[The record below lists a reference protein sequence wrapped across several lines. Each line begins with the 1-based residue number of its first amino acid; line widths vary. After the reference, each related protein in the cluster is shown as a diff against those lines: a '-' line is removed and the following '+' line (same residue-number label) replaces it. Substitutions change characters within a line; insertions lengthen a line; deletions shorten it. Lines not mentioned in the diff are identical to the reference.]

1 MDCRYNARTFS
12 GHFLYIIL
20 IFFEV
25 WLGREFLKI
34 TTISKQEQAYSQLS
48 QASFA
53 DPFSF
58 LGPFISPEDGALRV
72 WIPGANKVE
81 LVIDK
86 EPRIELERDQESGF
100 ILKSKRDLRFTHYQ
114 LAIDWSGTEQILDDP
129 YQYHEL
135 YAEYE
140 ELHTP
145 KEMYKQM
152 GSQFITLERDGKSI
166 SGTRFLV
173 YAPHATAASLVGN
186 FNSWDGRRFPMQRL
200 DYGIWGLFIP
210 NLEEG
215 AQYKFEL
222 KGPNGEGLPHKAD
235 PWGFYSEQYP
245 SFSSITYD
253 HDRYEWQDE
262 QWQNRPVTEKRKEAL
277 SFYELHAGS
286 WKRDANGE
294 FLSYRDLAAELIPYL
309 TGLGYT
315 HVELMPVSEHPFFGS
330 WGYQPVGLFAPT
342 SRFGS
347 PDDFKYFVD
356 QCHQAGLGVVLDWV
370 PAHFPSDDHG
380 LANFDGTPLFHD
392 PDPRRG
398 WHQDWNSYIYD
409 LGREHVRRFLVSNA
423 LYWVDQFHIDGL
435 RVDAVA
441 SMLYLDYSRS
451 HDQWIPNQDGGNEN
465 YDAIATLKW
474 MNEEVYKHFPNVMT
488 IAEES
493 TAFPGVSAPTF
504 MGGLGFGFKWNMGW
518 MHDSLSYIQEDP
530 INRKYHHNTITFP
543 LVYAHSENYVLSLSH
558 DEVVY
563 GKGSIH
569 NKMPGDEWQ
578 QTANLRAYMGYMYGQ
593 PGKKLNFMGAEFGQ
607 TAEWNHDDQLQWF
620 LLDYPRHQGVQ
631 TLTKDLNMLYREQAA
646 MHDQDFDP
654 KGFEWRL
661 QDADEASILA
671 HERISESGE
680 RVLVISNFT
689 PVPHEAFRLG
699 VPTDHRYELLLN
711 TDDTKYNGSGFEVMQ
726 TAQPEAI
733 ESEGL
738 AQSLSLRIPPL
749 STVFYKKC

>member
-1 MDCRYNARTFS
+1 M
-12 GHFLYIIL
+12 
-20 IFFEV
+20 
-25 WLGREFLKI
+25 
-34 TTISKQEQAYSQLS
+34 
-48 QASFA
+48 
-53 DPFSF
+53 
-58 LGPFISPEDGALRV
+58 
-72 WIPGANKVE
+72 PGADAVTVVLKDGTRMPMVR
-81 LVIDK
+81 DK
-86 EPRIELERDQESGF
+86 ASGF
-100 ILKSKRDLRFTHYQ
+100 VLESELDLRFTHYQ
-114 LAIDWSGTEQILDDP
+114 LAIDWNGTEQLLDDP
-129 YQYHEL
+129 YQYHGL

-145 KEMYKQM
+145 KEMYHQM
-152 GSQFITLERDGKSI
+152 GAQFITQERDGNNVE
-166 SGTRFLV
+166 GTRFLV
-173 YAPHATAASLVGN
+173 YAPHASAVSLVGN
-186 FNSWDGRRFPMQRL
+186 FNAWDGRRNPMQRL

-210 NLEEG
+210 NLPEG
-215 AQYKFEL
+215 TQYKFEL
-222 KGPNGEGLPHKAD
+222 KGPDGEGLPHKAD

-245 SFSSITYD
+245 SFSSVTYN
-253 HDRYEWQDE
+253 HDRYDWQDSS
-262 QWQNRPVTEKRKEAL
+262 WQQRPVTEKRKEAL

-286 WKRDANGE
+286 WKRNNNGD
-294 FLSYRDLAAELIPYL
+294 FLNYRELADELIPYL
-309 TGLGYT
+309 TDMGYT
-315 HVELMPVSEHPFFGS
+315 HVELMPVSEHPFYGS

-423 LYWVDQFHIDGL
+423 LYWFEQFHIDGI

-451 HDQWIPNQDGGNEN
+451 HDQWIPNVDGGREN

-474 MNEEVYKHFPNVMT
+474 MNEEVYKHFPNAMT

-504 MGGLGFGFKWNMGW
+504 AGGLGFGFKWNMGW

-530 INRKYHHNTITFP
+530 VHRKYHHDTITFP

-578 QTANLRAYMGYMYGQ
+578 QTANLRAYLGYMYAQ

-607 TAEWNHDDQLQWF
+607 TGEWNHDDQLQWF
-620 LLDYPRHQGVQ
+620 LLDFERHQGVKA
-631 TLTKDLNMLYREQAA
+631 LTKDLNLLYRREKALF
-646 MHDQDFDP
+646 DQDSDP
-654 KGFEWRL
+654 QGFEWRL
-661 QDADEASILA
+661 QDAAEASILA
-671 HERISESGE
+671 HERISEDGE

-699 VPTDHRYELLLN
+699 VPLAGRYELLLN
-711 TDDTKYNGSGFEVMQ
+711 TDDSLYAGSGFGVVQVAE
-726 TAQPEAI
+726 TEGI
-733 ESEGL
+733 ESESQP
-738 AQSLSLRIPPL
+738 QSLSLRLPPL
-749 STVFYKKC
+749 STVFYKYQG

>member
-1 MDCRYNARTFS
+1 MELS
-12 GHFLYIIL
+12 S
-20 IFFEV
+20 
-25 WLGREFLKI
+25 
-34 TTISKQEQAYSQLS
+34 ISKQKQIYTQLS
-48 QASFA
+48 QACFT
-53 DPFSF
+53 DPFAF
-58 LGPFISPEDGALRV
+58 LGPYLPSDQGALRV
-72 WIPGANKVE
+72 WIPGADKVE
-81 LVIDK
+81 LIVGK
-86 EPRIELERDQESGF
+86 EPRIELSREGESGF
-100 ILKSKRDLRFTHYQ
+100 ILKQERDLRFTHYK
-114 LAIDWSGTEQILDDP
+114 LAVDWAGVEQIIDDP
-129 YQYHEL
+129 YQYHDL
-135 YAEYE
+135 YASYE
-140 ELHTP
+140 DLHTP
-145 KEMYKQM
+145 KDMYHHM
-152 GSQFITLERDGKSI
+152 GAQFITLERDGQTI
-166 SGTRFLV
+166 AGTRFLV
-173 YAPHATAASLVGN
+173 YAPHATAASLIGN
-186 FNSWDGRRFPMQRL
+186 FNAWDGRRHPMQRL
-200 DYGIWGLFIP
+200 DYGMWGLFIP
-210 NLEEG
+210 ELEEG

-245 SFSSITYD
+245 SFSSVTYD
-253 HDRYEWQDE
+253 HARYEWQDTK
-262 QWQNRPVTEKRKEAL
+262 WQNRPVTQKRKEAL

-286 WKRDANGE
+286 WKRNAEGE
-294 FLSYRDLAAELIPYL
+294 FLNYRELAAELIPYL
-309 TGLGYT
+309 TDLGYT
-315 HVELMPVSEHPFFGS
+315 HVELMPVSEHPFYGS

-409 LGREHVRRFLVSNA
+409 LGKEHVRRFLVSNA
-423 LYWVDQFHIDGL
+423 LYWFEQFHIDGI

-451 HDQWIPNQDGGNEN
+451 HDQWIPNADGGNEN

-474 MNEEVYKHFPNVMT
+474 MNEEVYKHFPNAMT

-530 INRKYHHNTITFP
+530 INRKYHHDTITFP

-578 QTANLRAYMGYMYGQ
+578 QTANLRAYMGYMYAQ

-620 LLDYPRHQGVQ
+620 LLDYDRHQGVQ
-631 TLTKDLNMLYREQAA
+631 RLTKDLNNLYRSEAA
-646 MHDQDFDP
+646 MHDLDFDP

-661 QDADEASILA
+661 QDSAEASILA

-680 RVLVISNFT
+680 RVLVVSNFT
-689 PVPHEAFRLG
+689 PVPHEHFRLG
-699 VPTDHRYELLLN
+699 VPEKGEYSLLLN
-711 TDDTKYNGSGFEVMQ
+711 TDSTDYAGSGFEVKQ
-726 TAQPEAI
+726 TAEI
-733 ESEGL
+733 ESVESEGL
-738 AQSLSLRIPPL
+738 DTSIELRLPPL
-749 STVFYKKC
+749 STIFYKLK

>member
-1 MDCRYNARTFS
+1 MPGADAVAVVLEDGTRMPMVRD
-12 GHFLYIIL
+12 
-20 IFFEV
+20 
-25 WLGREFLKI
+25 
-34 TTISKQEQAYSQLS
+34 
-48 QASFA
+48 QASGF
-53 DPFSF
+53 
-58 LGPFISPEDGALRV
+58 V
-72 WIPGANKVE
+72 
-81 LVIDK
+81 
-86 EPRIELERDQESGF
+86 LESD
-100 ILKSKRDLRFTHYQ
+100 LDLRFTHYQ
-114 LAIDWSGTEQILDDP
+114 LAVDWNGTEQLLDDP
-129 YQYHEL
+129 YQYHGL

-145 KEMYKQM
+145 KEMYHQM
-152 GSQFITLERDGKSI
+152 GAQFISQERDGKQVE
-166 SGTRFLV
+166 GTRFLV
-173 YAPHATAASLVGN
+173 YAPHASAVSIVGN
-186 FNSWDGRRFPMQRL
+186 FNAWDGRRNPMQRL
-200 DYGIWGLFIP
+200 DYGIWGIFIP
-210 NLEEG
+210 NLPEG
-215 AQYKFEL
+215 TQYKFEL
-222 KGPNGEGLPHKAD
+222 KGPDGEGLPHKAD

-245 SFSSITYD
+245 SFSSVTYN
-253 HDRYEWQDE
+253 HDRYDWQDAN
-262 QWQNRPVTEKRKEAL
+262 WQQRPVTEKRKEAL

-286 WKRDANGE
+286 WKRNDNGD
-294 FLSYRDLAAELIPYL
+294 FLNYRELADELIPYL
-309 TGLGYT
+309 TDMGYT
-315 HVELMPVSEHPFFGS
+315 HVELMPVSEHPFYGS

-423 LYWVDQFHIDGL
+423 LYWFEQFHIDGI

-451 HDQWIPNQDGGNEN
+451 HDQWIPNIDGGREN

-474 MNEEVYKHFPNVMT
+474 MNEEVYKHFPNAMT

-504 MGGLGFGFKWNMGW
+504 AGGLGFGFKWNMGW

-530 INRKYHHNTITFP
+530 IHRKYHHDTITFP

-563 GKGSIH
+563 GKRSIH

-578 QTANLRAYMGYMYGQ
+578 QTANLRAYLGYMYAQ

-607 TAEWNHDDQLQWF
+607 TGEWNHDDQLQWF
-620 LLDYPRHQGVQ
+620 LLDFERHQGVKA
-631 TLTKDLNMLYREQAA
+631 LTKDLNLLYRSEKALF
-646 MHDQDFDP
+646 DQDSDP

-661 QDADEASILA
+661 QDAAEASILA
-671 HERISESGE
+671 HERISEDGE
-680 RVLVISNFT
+680 RVLVVSNFT

-699 VPTDHRYELLLN
+699 VPLAGRYELLLS
-711 TDDTKYNGSGFEVMQ
+711 TDDALYAGSDFGVVQVAE
-726 TAQPEAI
+726 TEAV
-733 ESEGL
+733 ESESQP
-738 AQSLSLRIPPL
+738 QSLSLKLPPL
-749 STVFYKKC
+749 STVFYKYHG

>member
-1 MDCRYNARTFS
+1 MNKK
-12 GHFLYIIL
+12 G
-20 IFFEV
+20 
-25 WLGREFLKI
+25 LKRQQ
-34 TTISKQEQAYSQLS
+34 KAYDLLS
-48 QASFA
+48 SASFA

-58 LGPFISPEDGALRV
+58 LGPYLQDETNALRV
-72 WIPGANKVE
+72 WMPGADAVA
-81 LVIDK
+81 VV
-86 EPRIELERDQESGF
+86 LEDGTRMPMVRDQASGF
-100 ILKSKRDLRFTHYQ
+100 VLESDLDLRFTHYQ
-114 LAIDWSGTEQILDDP
+114 LAVDWNGTEQLLDDP
-129 YQYHEL
+129 YQYHGL

-145 KEMYKQM
+145 KEMYHQM
-152 GSQFITLERDGKSI
+152 GAQFISQERDGKQVE
-166 SGTRFLV
+166 GTRFLV
-173 YAPHATAASLVGN
+173 YAPHASAVSIVGN
-186 FNSWDGRRFPMQRL
+186 FNAWDGRRNPMQRL
-200 DYGIWGLFIP
+200 DYGIWGIFIP
-210 NLEEG
+210 NLPEG
-215 AQYKFEL
+215 TQYKFEL
-222 KGPNGEGLPHKAD
+222 KGPDGEGLPHKAD

-245 SFSSITYD
+245 SFSSVTYN
-253 HDRYEWQDE
+253 HDRYDWQDAN
-262 QWQNRPVTEKRKEAL
+262 WQQRPVTEKRKEAL

-286 WKRDANGE
+286 WKRNDNGD
-294 FLSYRDLAAELIPYL
+294 FLNYRELADELIPYL
-309 TGLGYT
+309 TDMGYT
-315 HVELMPVSEHPFFGS
+315 HVELMPVSEHPFYGS

-423 LYWVDQFHIDGL
+423 LYWFEQFHIDGI

-451 HDQWIPNQDGGNEN
+451 HDQWIPNIDGGREN

-474 MNEEVYKHFPNVMT
+474 MNEEVYKHFPNAMT

-504 MGGLGFGFKWNMGW
+504 AGGLGFGFKWNMGW

-530 INRKYHHNTITFP
+530 VHRKYHHDTITFP

-563 GKGSIH
+563 GKRSIH

-578 QTANLRAYMGYMYGQ
+578 QTANLRAYLGYMYAQ

-607 TAEWNHDDQLQWF
+607 TGEWNHDDQLQWF
-620 LLDYPRHQGVQ
+620 LLDFERHQGVKA
-631 TLTKDLNMLYREQAA
+631 LTKDLNLLYRAEKALF
-646 MHDQDFDP
+646 DQDSDP

-661 QDADEASILA
+661 QDAAEASILA
-671 HERISESGE
+671 HERISEDGE

-699 VPTDHRYELLLN
+699 VPLAGRYELLLS
-711 TDDTKYNGSGFEVMQ
+711 TDDALYAGSDFGVVQVAE
-726 TAQPEAI
+726 TEAV
-733 ESEGL
+733 ESESQP
-738 AQSLSLRIPPL
+738 QSLSLKLPPL
-749 STVFYKKC
+749 STVFYKYRG

>member
-1 MDCRYNARTFS
+1 MELS
-12 GHFLYIIL
+12 S
-20 IFFEV
+20 
-25 WLGREFLKI
+25 
-34 TTISKQEQAYSQLS
+34 ISKQKQIYTQLS
-48 QASFA
+48 QACFT
-53 DPFSF
+53 DPFAF
-58 LGPFISPEDGALRV
+58 LGPYLPSDQGALRV
-72 WIPGANKVE
+72 WIPGADKVE
-81 LVIDK
+81 LIVGK
-86 EPRIELERDQESGF
+86 EPRIELSREGESGF
-100 ILKSKRDLRFTHYQ
+100 ILKQERDLRFTHYK
-114 LAIDWSGTEQILDDP
+114 LAVDWAGVEQIIDDP
-129 YQYHEL
+129 YQYHDL
-135 YAEYE
+135 YASYE
-140 ELHTP
+140 DLHTP
-145 KEMYKQM
+145 KDMYHHM
-152 GSQFITLERDGKSI
+152 GAQFITLERDGQTI
-166 SGTRFLV
+166 AGTRFLV
-173 YAPHATAASLVGN
+173 YAPHATAASLIGN
-186 FNSWDGRRFPMQRL
+186 FNAWDGRRHPMQRL
-200 DYGIWGLFIP
+200 DYGMWGLFIP
-210 NLEEG
+210 ELEEG

-245 SFSSITYD
+245 SFSSVTYD
-253 HDRYEWQDE
+253 HARYEWQDTK
-262 QWQNRPVTEKRKEAL
+262 WQNRPVTQKRKEAL

-286 WKRDANGE
+286 WKRNAEGE
-294 FLSYRDLAAELIPYL
+294 FLNYRELAAELIPYL
-309 TGLGYT
+309 TDLGYT
-315 HVELMPVSEHPFFGS
+315 HVELMPVSEHPFYGS

-409 LGREHVRRFLVSNA
+409 LGKEHVRRFLVSNA
-423 LYWVDQFHIDGL
+423 LYWFEQFHIDGI

-451 HDQWIPNQDGGNEN
+451 HEQWIPNADGGNEN

-474 MNEEVYKHFPNVMT
+474 MNEEVYKHFPNAMT

-530 INRKYHHNTITFP
+530 INRKYHHDTITFP

-578 QTANLRAYMGYMYGQ
+578 QTANLRAYMGYMYAQ

-620 LLDYPRHQGVQ
+620 LLDYDRHQGVQ
-631 TLTKDLNMLYREQAA
+631 RLTKDLNNLYRSEAA
-646 MHDQDFDP
+646 MHDLDFDP

-661 QDADEASILA
+661 QDSAEASILA

-680 RVLVISNFT
+680 RVLVVSNFT
-689 PVPHEAFRLG
+689 PVPHEHFRLG
-699 VPTDHRYELLLN
+699 VPAKGEYSLLLN
-711 TDDTKYNGSGFEVMQ
+711 TDSTDYAGSGFEVKQ
-726 TAQPEAI
+726 TAEI
-733 ESEGL
+733 ESVESEGL
-738 AQSLSLRIPPL
+738 DTSIELRLPPL
-749 STVFYKKC
+749 STIFYKLK

>member
-1 MDCRYNARTFS
+1 MKTKTLDKATKTYN
-12 GHFLYIIL
+12 
-20 IFFEV
+20 
-25 WLGREFLKI
+25 
-34 TTISKQEQAYSQLS
+34 QLS
-48 QASFA
+48 HASFA

-58 LGPFISPEDGALRV
+58 IGPFIDPKQGALRV
-72 WIPGANKVE
+72 WMPGAESVE
-81 LVIDK
+81 LVIDD
-86 EPRIELERDQESGF
+86 ERIELEREDASGF
-100 ILKSKRDLRFTHYQ
+100 ILKQGQDLHLTHY
-114 LAIDWSGTEQILDDP
+114 LLSVNWGDTEQLVDDP
-129 YQYHEL
+129 YQYHTI
-135 YAEYE
+135 YAEYDD
-140 ELHTP
+140 LHTP

-152 GSQFITLERDGKSI
+152 GAQFMTFERGGKQI

-173 YAPHATAASLVGN
+173 YAPHATACSLVGE
-186 FNSWDGRRFPMQRL
+186 FNQWDGRRTPMQRL
-200 DYGIWGLFIP
+200 DYGIWGIFIP
-210 NLEEG
+210 NLPEG
-215 AQYKFEL
+215 TQYKFEL

-235 PWGFYSEQYP
+235 PWGAYAEQYP
-245 SFSSITYD
+245 SFSSVTYD
-253 HDRYEWQDE
+253 HSRYQWQDSK
-262 QWQNRPVTEKRKEAL
+262 WQTRPVTEKGKQAL

-286 WKRDANGE
+286 WRRNENGD
-294 FLSYRDLAAELIPYL
+294 FLNYRELAEQLIPYL
-309 TGLGYT
+309 VDMGYT
-315 HVELMPVSEHPFFGS
+315 HIELMPVSEHPFYGS

-347 PDDFKYFVD
+347 PDDFKFFVD

-423 LYWVDQFHIDGL
+423 LYWFEQFHIDGI

-451 HDQWIPNQDGGNEN
+451 HDQWIPNVDGGNEN

-474 MNEEVYKHFPNVMT
+474 MNEEVYKHFPNAMT

-504 MGGLGFGFKWNMGW
+504 TGGLGFGFKWNMGW

-530 INRKYHHNTITFP
+530 VHRKYHHDTITFP

-578 QTANLRAYMGYMYGQ
+578 QTANLRAYLGYMYAQ

-620 LLDYPRHQGVQ
+620 LLDFERHQGVQ
-631 TLTKDLNMLYREQAA
+631 SLTRDLNKLYSSEKA
-646 MHDQDFDP
+646 MHELDCEP
-654 KGFEWRL
+654 RGFEWRL
-661 QDADEASILA
+661 QDAAEASILA
-671 HERISESGE
+671 HERLSDNGE
-680 RVLVISNFT
+680 RILVVSNFT
-689 PVPHEAFRLG
+689 PVPHDDFRVG
-699 VPTDHRYELLLN
+699 VPLAGSYELVLN
-711 TDDTKYNGSGFEVMQ
+711 TDDSKYNGSGYSVHATVESQQV
-726 TAQPEAI
+726 

-738 AQSLSLRIPPL
+738 SQSLSLSLPPL
-749 STVFYKKC
+749 ATVFYKLK

>member
-1 MDCRYNARTFS
+1 MNNK
-12 GHFLYIIL
+12 G
-20 IFFEV
+20 
-25 WLGREFLKI
+25 LK
-34 TTISKQEQAYSQLS
+34 KLKQAYDRLS
-48 QASFA
+48 SASFA

-58 LGPFISPEDGALRV
+58 LGPYLQEEGIALRV
-72 WIPGANKVE
+72 WMPGADGVAVE
-81 LVIDK
+81 LASG
-86 EPRIELERDQESGF
+86 ERLAMVRDEASGF
-100 ILKSKRDLRFTHYQ
+100 VLKSDLDLRFTHYQ
-114 LAIDWSGTEQILDDP
+114 LAVDWNGTEQMLDDP
-129 YQYHEL
+129 YQYHAL
-135 YAEYE
+135 YAEYD

-145 KEMYKQM
+145 KEMYHHM
-152 GSQFITLERDGKSI
+152 GSQFISLERDGENI
-166 SGTRFLV
+166 EGTRFLV
-173 YAPHATAASLVGN
+173 YAPHATAVSLVGS
-186 FNSWDGRRFPMQRL
+186 FNAWDGRRNPMQRL
-200 DYGIWGLFIP
+200 DYGIWGIFIP
-210 NLEEG
+210 NMPEG

-245 SFSSITYD
+245 SFSSVTYN
-253 HDRYEWQDE
+253 HNRYDWQDE
-262 QWQNRPVTEKRKEAL
+262 KWQSRPVTEKRKEAL

-286 WKRDANGE
+286 WKRNDNGD
-294 FLSYRDLAAELIPYL
+294 FLTYRELATELIPYL
-309 TGLGYT
+309 TDMGYT
-315 HVELMPVSEHPFFGS
+315 HVELMPVSEHPFYGS

-423 LYWVDQFHIDGL
+423 LYWFEQFHIDGI

-451 HDQWIPNQDGGNEN
+451 HDQWIPNVDGGREN

-474 MNEEVYKHFPNVMT
+474 MNEEVYKHFPNAMT

-530 INRKYHHNTITFP
+530 INRKYHHDTITFP

-563 GKGSIH
+563 GKHSIH

-578 QTANLRAYMGYMYGQ
+578 QTANLRAYLGYMYAQ

-607 TAEWNHDDQLQWF
+607 TGEWNHDDQLQWF
-620 LLDYPRHQGVQ
+620 LLDFDRHQGVQ
-631 TLTKDLNMLYREQAA
+631 ALTRDLNKLYRNEKSLFEL
-646 MHDQDFDP
+646 DSEP

-661 QDADEASILA
+661 QDAAEASILA
-671 HERISESGE
+671 HERISEEGE
-680 RVLVISNFT
+680 RMLVISNFT

-699 VPTDHRYELLLN
+699 VPLAGKYELMLN
-711 TDDTKYNGSGFEVMQ
+711 TDDSIYAGSGFGAVQ
-726 TAQPEAI
+726 TALTEQM
-733 ESEGL
+733 ESE
-738 AQSLSLRIPPL
+738 AQPQSLSLRLPPL
-749 STVFYKKC
+749 STVFYKYLG

>member
-1 MDCRYNARTFS
+1 MELS
-12 GHFLYIIL
+12 S
-20 IFFEV
+20 
-25 WLGREFLKI
+25 
-34 TTISKQEQAYSQLS
+34 ISKQKQIYTQLS
-48 QASFA
+48 QACFT
-53 DPFSF
+53 DPFAF
-58 LGPFISPEDGALRV
+58 LGPYLPSDQGALRV
-72 WIPGANKVE
+72 WIPGADKVE
-81 LVIDK
+81 LIVGK
-86 EPRIELERDQESGF
+86 EPRIELSREGESGF
-100 ILKSKRDLRFTHYQ
+100 ILKQERDLRFTHYK
-114 LAIDWSGTEQILDDP
+114 LAVDWAGVEQIIDDP
-129 YQYHEL
+129 YQYHDL
-135 YAEYE
+135 YASYE
-140 ELHTP
+140 DLHTP
-145 KEMYKQM
+145 KDMYHHM
-152 GSQFITLERDGKSI
+152 GAQFITLERDGQTI
-166 SGTRFLV
+166 AGTRFLV
-173 YAPHATAASLVGN
+173 YAPHATAASLIGN
-186 FNSWDGRRFPMQRL
+186 FNAWDGRRHPMQRL
-200 DYGIWGLFIP
+200 DYGMWGLFIP
-210 NLEEG
+210 ELEEG

-245 SFSSITYD
+245 SFSSVTYD
-253 HDRYEWQDE
+253 HARYEWQDTK
-262 QWQNRPVTEKRKEAL
+262 WQNRPVTQKRKEAL

-286 WKRDANGE
+286 WKRNAEGE
-294 FLSYRDLAAELIPYL
+294 FLNYRELAAELIPYL
-309 TGLGYT
+309 TDLGYT
-315 HVELMPVSEHPFFGS
+315 HVELMPVSEHPFYGS

-409 LGREHVRRFLVSNA
+409 LGKEHVRRFLVSNA
-423 LYWVDQFHIDGL
+423 LYWFEQFHIDGI

-451 HDQWIPNQDGGNEN
+451 HDQWIPNADGGNEN

-474 MNEEVYKHFPNVMT
+474 MNEEVYKHFPNAMT

-530 INRKYHHNTITFP
+530 INRKYHHDTITFP

-578 QTANLRAYMGYMYGQ
+578 QTANLRAYMGYMYAQ

-620 LLDYPRHQGVQ
+620 LLDYDRHQGVQ
-631 TLTKDLNMLYREQAA
+631 RLTKDLNNLYRSEAA
-646 MHDQDFDP
+646 MHDLDFDP

-661 QDADEASILA
+661 QDSAEASILA

-680 RVLVISNFT
+680 RVLVVSNFT
-689 PVPHEAFRLG
+689 PVPHEHFRLG
-699 VPTDHRYELLLN
+699 VPAKGEYSLLLN
-711 TDDTKYNGSGFEVMQ
+711 TDSTDYAGSGFEVKQ
-726 TAQPEAI
+726 TAEI
-733 ESEGL
+733 ESVESEGL
-738 AQSLSLRIPPL
+738 DTSIELRLPPL
-749 STVFYKKC
+749 STIFYKLK

>member
-1 MDCRYNARTFS
+1 MELS
-12 GHFLYIIL
+12 S
-20 IFFEV
+20 
-25 WLGREFLKI
+25 
-34 TTISKQEQAYSQLS
+34 ISKQKQIYTQLS
-48 QASFA
+48 QACFT
-53 DPFSF
+53 DPFAF
-58 LGPFISPEDGALRV
+58 LGPYLPSEQGALRV

-81 LVIDK
+81 LIVGK
-86 EPRIELERDQESGF
+86 EPRIELAREGESGF
-100 ILKSKRDLRFTHYQ
+100 ILKQERDLRFTHYK
-114 LAIDWSGTEQILDDP
+114 LAVDWAGVEQIIDDP
-129 YQYHEL
+129 YQYHDL
-135 YAEYE
+135 YASYE
-140 ELHTP
+140 DLHTP
-145 KEMYKQM
+145 KDMYHHM
-152 GSQFITLERDGKSI
+152 GAQFITLERDGQTI

-186 FNSWDGRRFPMQRL
+186 FNAWDGRRHPMQRL
-200 DYGIWGLFIP
+200 DYGMWGLFIP
-210 NLEEG
+210 ELEEG

-222 KGPNGEGLPHKAD
+222 KGPDGEGLPHKAD

-245 SFSSITYD
+245 SFSSVTYD
-253 HDRYEWQDE
+253 HARYEWQDT
-262 QWQNRPVTEKRKEAL
+262 QWQNRPVTQKRKEAL

-286 WKRDANGE
+286 WKRNAEGE
-294 FLSYRDLAAELIPYL
+294 FLNYRELAAELIPYL
-309 TGLGYT
+309 TDLGYT
-315 HVELMPVSEHPFFGS
+315 HVELMPVSEHPFYGS
-330 WGYQPVGLFAPT
+330 WGYQPIGLFAPT

-347 PDDFKYFVD
+347 PDDFKFFVD

-409 LGREHVRRFLVSNA
+409 LGKEHVRRFLVANA
-423 LYWVDQFHIDGL
+423 LYWFEQFHIDGI

-451 HDQWIPNQDGGNEN
+451 HDQWISNADGGNEN

-474 MNEEVYKHFPNVMT
+474 MNEEVYKHFPNAMT

-530 INRKYHHNTITFP
+530 INRKYHHDTITFP

-569 NKMPGDEWQ
+569 EKMPGDEWQ
-578 QTANLRAYMGYMYGQ
+578 QTANLRAYMGYMYAQ

-620 LLDYPRHQGVQ
+620 LLDYERHQGVQ
-631 TLTKDLNMLYREQAA
+631 RLTKDLNNLYRSEAA
-646 MHDQDFDP
+646 MHDLDFDP
-654 KGFEWRL
+654 RGFEWRL
-661 QDADEASILA
+661 QDSAEASILA

-680 RVLVISNFT
+680 RVLVVSNFT
-689 PVPHEAFRLG
+689 PVPHEHFRLG
-699 VPTDHRYELLLN
+699 VPAQGQYSLLLN
-711 TDDTKYNGSGFEVMQ
+711 TDSADYAGSGFEVKPV
-726 TAQPEAI
+726 AKVESV

-738 AQSLSLRIPPL
+738 DTSIELRLPPL
-749 STVFYKKC
+749 STVFYKLN

>member
-1 MDCRYNARTFS
+1 MNKTR
-12 GHFLYIIL
+12 
-20 IFFEV
+20 
-25 WLGREFLKI
+25 LKR
-34 TTISKQEQAYSQLS
+34 QDQAYERLS
-48 QASFA
+48 NASFA

-58 LGPFISPEDGALRV
+58 LGPYLQNDGIALRT
-72 WIPGANKVE
+72 WIPGADSVA
-81 LVIDK
+81 VV
-86 EPRIELERDQESGF
+86 LESGERLPLKREAESGF
-100 ILKSKRDLRFTHYQ
+100 VLESDLDLRYTHYQ
-114 LAIDWSGTEQILDDP
+114 LAADWNGTEQIIDDP
-129 YQYHEL
+129 YQYHAL

-145 KEMYKQM
+145 KAMYHQM
-152 GSQFITLERDGKSI
+152 GAQFISLEREGKQVA
-166 SGTRFLV
+166 GTRFLV
-173 YAPHATAASLVGN
+173 YAPHATAVSLVGN
-186 FNSWDGRRFPMQRL
+186 FNAWDGRRSPMQRL

-210 NLEEG
+210 ELEEG
-215 AQYKFEL
+215 AQYKFEM

-235 PWGFYSEQYP
+235 PWGFYSEQHP
-245 SFSSITYD
+245 SFSSVTYD
-253 HDRYEWQDE
+253 HSRYQWQDD
-262 QWQNRPVTEKRKEAL
+262 QWQTRPVTEKRNEAL
-277 SFYELHAGS
+277 SFYELHVGS
-286 WKRDANGE
+286 WRRNEQGE
-294 FLSYRDLAAELIPYL
+294 FLNYRELASELIPYL
-309 TGLGYT
+309 TDMGYT
-315 HVELMPVSEHPFFGS
+315 HVELMPVSEHPFYGS

-347 PDDFKYFVD
+347 PDDFKYFVE
-356 QCHQAGLGVVLDWV
+356 QCHLAGLGVVLDWV

-380 LANFDGTPLFHD
+380 LANFDGTPLYHD

-398 WHQDWNSYIYD
+398 WHQDWSSFIYD

-423 LYWVDQFHIDGL
+423 LYWFEQFHIDGI

-451 HDQWIPNQDGGNEN
+451 HDQWIPNADGGREN

-474 MNEEVYKHFPNVMT
+474 MNEEVYKHFPNAMT

-530 INRKYHHNTITFP
+530 INRKYHHDTITFP

-563 GKGSIH
+563 GKHSIH

-578 QTANLRAYMGYMYGQ
+578 QTANLRAYLGYMYAQ

-607 TAEWNHDDQLQWF
+607 TGEWNHDDQLQWF
-620 LLDYPRHQGVQ
+620 LLGFERHQGVQ
-631 TLTKDLNMLYREQAA
+631 AVTRDLNALYKAEKPLFEL
-646 MHDQDFDP
+646 DSEP

-661 QDADEASILA
+661 QDAAEASILA
-671 HERISESGE
+671 HERISEDGQ
-680 RVLVISNFT
+680 RILVVSNFT

-699 VPTDHRYELLLN
+699 MPLAGSYELLLN
-711 TDDTKYNGSGFEVMQ
+711 TDDVKYSGSGFEVV
-726 TAQPEAI
+726 AEACTEAV
-733 ESEGL
+733 ESESQP
-738 AQSLSLRIPPL
+738 QSIALRLPPL
-749 STVFYKKC
+749 STVFYKYKG

>member
-1 MDCRYNARTFS
+1 M
-12 GHFLYIIL
+12 
-20 IFFEV
+20 
-25 WLGREFLKI
+25 
-34 TTISKQEQAYSQLS
+34 SKKGLRRQKQAYDRLS
-48 QASFA
+48 SASFA

-58 LGPFISPEDGALRV
+58 LGPYLQEDEVSLRV
-72 WIPGANKVE
+72 WMPGADAVSVQ
-81 LVIDK
+81 LASGDRL
-86 EPRIELERDQESGF
+86 PLERDEDSGF
-100 ILKSKRDLRFTHYQ
+100 VLKSDLDLRFSHYQ
-114 LAIDWSGTEQILDDP
+114 LAVDWNGTEQLLDDP
-129 YQYHEL
+129 YQYHAL
-135 YAEYE
+135 YAEYD

-145 KEMYKQM
+145 KEMYHQM
-152 GSQFITLERDGKSI
+152 GSQFISLERDGEMI
-166 SGTRFLV
+166 EGTRFLV
-173 YAPHATAASLVGN
+173 YAPHATAVSLVGS
-186 FNSWDGRRFPMQRL
+186 FNAWDGRRNPMQRL
-200 DYGIWGLFIP
+200 DYGIWGIFIP
-210 NLEEG
+210 NLPEG
-215 AQYKFEL
+215 EQYKFEM
-222 KGPNGEGLPHKAD
+222 KGPDGEGLPHKAD
-235 PWGFYSEQYP
+235 PWGFYAEQYP
-245 SFSSITYD
+245 SFSSVTYN
-253 HDRYEWQDE
+253 HDRYQWQD
-262 QWQNRPVTEKRKEAL
+262 QKWQSRPVTEKRREAL

-286 WKRDANGE
+286 WKRNDNGD
-294 FLSYRDLAAELIPYL
+294 FLNYRELAEQLIPYL
-309 TGLGYT
+309 TDMGYT
-315 HVELMPVSEHPFFGS
+315 HVELMPVSEHPFYGS

-423 LYWVDQFHIDGL
+423 LYWFEQFHIDGI

-451 HDQWIPNQDGGNEN
+451 HDQWIPNVDGGREN

-474 MNEEVYKHFPNVMT
+474 MNEEVYKHFPNAMT

-530 INRKYHHNTITFP
+530 INRKYHHDTITFP

-563 GKGSIH
+563 GKHSIH

-578 QTANLRAYMGYMYGQ
+578 QTANLRAYLGYMYAQ

-607 TAEWNHDDQLQWF
+607 TGEWNHDDQLQWF
-620 LLDYPRHQGVQ
+620 LLDFERHQGVQ
-631 TLTKDLNMLYREQAA
+631 ALTKDLNLMYRDEKALYEL
-646 MHDQDFDP
+646 DSEP

-661 QDADEASILA
+661 QDAAEASILA
-671 HERISESGE
+671 HERISEAGE
-680 RVLVISNFT
+680 RILIISNFT

-699 VPTDHRYELLLN
+699 VPLVGKYELLLN
-711 TDDTKYNGSGFEVMQ
+711 TDDRQYAGSDFGAVQ
-726 TAQPEAI
+726 TAVTESV
-733 ESEGL
+733 ESE
-738 AQSLSLRIPPL
+738 AQPQSLALRLPPL
-749 STVFYKKC
+749 STVFYKYIG

>member
-1 MDCRYNARTFS
+1 MNKTR
-12 GHFLYIIL
+12 
-20 IFFEV
+20 
-25 WLGREFLKI
+25 LKR
-34 TTISKQEQAYSQLS
+34 QDQAYERLS
-48 QASFA
+48 NAAFA

-58 LGPFISPEDGALRV
+58 LGPYLQDDGIALRT
-72 WIPGANKVE
+72 WIPGADNVAVVLASGE
-81 LVIDK
+81 RLPLVR
-86 EPRIELERDQESGF
+86 EAASGF
-100 ILKSKRDLRFTHYQ
+100 VLESDLDLRYTHYQ
-114 LAIDWSGTEQILDDP
+114 LAVDWSGTEQVIDDP
-129 YQYHEL
+129 YQYHGL

-145 KEMYKQM
+145 KAMYHHM
-152 GSQFITLERDGKSI
+152 GSQFVSLERDGQQVQ
-166 SGTRFLV
+166 GTRFLV
-173 YAPHATAASLVGN
+173 YAPHATAVSLVGS
-186 FNSWDGRRFPMQRL
+186 FNEWDGRRNPMQRL
-200 DYGIWGLFIP
+200 DYGVWGIFIP
-210 NLEEG
+210 ELAEG
-215 AQYKFEL
+215 AQYKFEM

-245 SFSSITYD
+245 SFSSVTYD
-253 HDRYEWQDE
+253 HSRYQWQDDA
-262 QWQNRPVTEKRKEAL
+262 WQNRPVTEKRKEAL

-286 WKRDANGE
+286 WKRNAQGE
-294 FLSYRDLAAELIPYL
+294 FLNYRELASELIPYL
-309 TGLGYT
+309 TDMGYT
-315 HVELMPVSEHPFFGS
+315 HVELMPVSEHPFYGS

-347 PDDFKYFVD
+347 PDDFKYFVE
-356 QCHQAGLGVVLDWV
+356 QCHLAGLGVVLDWV

-423 LYWVDQFHIDGL
+423 LYWFEQFHIDGI

-451 HDQWIPNQDGGNEN
+451 HDQWIPNADGGREN
-465 YDAIATLKW
+465 YDAIATMKW
-474 MNEEVYKHFPNVMT
+474 MNEEVYKHFPNAMT

-530 INRKYHHNTITFP
+530 INRKYHHDTITFP

-563 GKGSIH
+563 GKHSIH

-578 QTANLRAYMGYMYGQ
+578 QTANLRAYLGYMYAQ

-607 TAEWNHDDQLQWF
+607 TGEWNHDDQLQWF
-620 LLDYPRHQGVQ
+620 LLEFERHQGVQ
-631 TLTKDLNMLYREQAA
+631 AVTRDLNKLYQAEKA
-646 MHDQDFDP
+646 LFELDSEP

-661 QDADEASILA
+661 QDAAEASILA
-671 HERISESGE
+671 HERISDNGE
-680 RVLVISNFT
+680 RILVVSNFT

-699 VPTDHRYELLLN
+699 VPLAGSYDLLLN
-711 TDDTKYNGSGFEVMQ
+711 TDDEKYAGSGFEVISSVDS
-726 TAQPEAI
+726 EGI
-733 ESEGL
+733 ESESQP
-738 AQSLSLRIPPL
+738 QSLALRLPPL
-749 STVFYKKC
+749 STVFYKYKG